1 MICSFG
7 GKFFFENSTFVK
19 NQLIWALF
27 QQLKSRISWNWL
39 IFIWFFFIF
48 QLVLSCLVNLAF
60 SATVQVPAGIN
71 PADCP
76 GYPNCPFYLL
86 TNNRPANQPADTV
99 YELCPGYPI
108 CDNVALH
115 NAAGPALSA
124 PAGVDISKCPGYPF
138 QQCNW

>member
-1 MICSFG
+1 M
-7 GKFFFENSTFVK
+7 
-19 NQLIWALF
+19 
-27 QQLKSRISWNWL
+27 
-39 IFIWFFFIF
+39 
-48 QLVLSCLVNLAF
+48 VLSCLVNLAF

-108 CDNVALH
+108 CDNAALH

-138 QQCNW
+138 QQCNWWKKIHQKIIIWQKICVNKKRCDEYPLFNAYLT

>member
-1 MICSFG
+1 MGREEVQLPPRVRG
-7 GKFFFENSTFVK
+7 GIFFFKNRQYCAFVFS
-19 NQLIWALF
+19 ISIM
-27 QQLKSRISWNWL
+27 LKL
-39 IFIWFFFIF
+39 
-48 QLVLSCLVNLAF
+48 LVLSCLVNLAF

-108 CDNVALH
+108 CDNAALH

-138 QQCNW
+138 QQCN

>member
-1 MICSFG
+1 MYQVF
-7 GKFFFENSTFVK
+7 
-19 NQLIWALF
+19 L
-27 QQLKSRISWNWL
+27 
-39 IFIWFFFIF
+39 IF

-86 TNNRPANQPADTV
+86 TKNRPANQPADTV

-108 CDNVALH
+108 CDNAALH

-124 PAGVDISKCPGYPF
+124 RAGVDISKCPGYPF
-138 QQCNW
+138 QQCN